1 MNNHLAQFHINFP
14 EGKVLMIAK
23 VCHEA
28 NKVYCESIGDN
39 SQKPWDACPD
49 WQKQSAIAGVK
60 FKLKNMDATPEDM
73 HNSWMKDK
81 QESGWKYGTV
91 KDEVKKE
98 HPCLV
103 SYDKLPPEQRTKDHI
118 FASIVKSLA
127 YFADLF

>member
-1 MNNHLAQFHINFP
+1 MKPEAQFATHYP
-14 EGKVLMIAK
+14 DGKITMIAK

-28 NKVYCESIGDN
+28 NKAYCESIGDN
-39 SQKPWDACPD
+39 SQKSWDACPD